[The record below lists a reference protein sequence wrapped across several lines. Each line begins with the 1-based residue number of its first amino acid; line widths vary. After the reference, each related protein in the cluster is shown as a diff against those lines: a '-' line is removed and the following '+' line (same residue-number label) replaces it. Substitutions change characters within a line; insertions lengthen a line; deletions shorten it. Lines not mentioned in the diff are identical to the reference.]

1 MWGLVVRHE
10 RALRAV
16 TYWEGNDPFDPV
28 CRVFRSVGWLSH
40 DLVARGRGSG
50 VQGTVPLL
58 RLLASH
64 AASTLKVVQ
73 HCAVFDVAVVSM
85 QVWRCWQALIPE
97 LIPLNGKG
105 GETQSGLLTATE
117 KAAIGAAAP
126 AVICLLLPRLAALSP
141 VGSATGAAAH
151 PPGFLRYPPQLD
163 LLFFMTSCLKCGPAR
178 TLRLLTSC
186 HTMRLMLGP
195 YNSLLEV
202 MDSSSGRSSASD
214 LRRGIGEL
222 GDFAC
227 TVARRIFELVC
238 HGSNRAPVGSPQLRD
253 LLARPLLQ
261 LLGSPLMD
269 LLARMQH
276 VPVDAR
282 MTVTSLPFRS
292 APRGLVPLHEMPE
305 TMQPDADD
313 VEFAMQVNSR
323 LLV

>member
-16 TYWEGNDPFDPV
+16 THWEGDDPFDPV
-28 CRVFRSVGWLSH
+28 RRIFRSVGWLSH
-40 DLVARGRGSG
+40 DLAAGGWG
-50 VQGTVPLL
+50 YGTQVTVHRL

-64 AASTLKVVQ
+64 TASALKVAQ
-73 HCAVFDVAVVSM
+73 HCAVFDVAVVSL
-85 QVWRCWQALIPE
+85 QVTRCWQALIPQ
-97 LIPLNGKG
+97 LMPLDGKG
-105 GETQSGLLTATE
+105 GETRSGLLTATE
-117 KAAIGAAAP
+117 RATIAAAAP

-141 VGSATGAAAH
+141 VGSAAGAAH
-151 PPGFLRYPPQLD
+151 PPRGPLKDPPQLD
-163 LLFFMTSCLKCGPAR
+163 VLFFLTSCLKCGPAW

-186 HTMRLMLGP
+186 HTMRLVLGP

-202 MDSSSGRSSASD
+202 MDSSSDRSSATD

-227 TVARRIFELVC
+227 TVARQILQLVC
-238 HGSNRAPVGSPQLRD
+238 QGSDGAPVGSPRLCN
-253 LLARPLLQ
+253 LLAQPLLQ
-261 LLGSPLMD
+261 LLGSPLLD

-276 VPVDAR
+276 VPIDAR
-282 MTVTSLPFRS
+282 ISVSSLPFRS
-292 APRGLVPLHEMPE
+292 APWGLVPLHEMPE

-313 VEFAMQVNSR
+313 AEFAMQVNSG